1 MKPRLHHFIL
11 LCCAILLLPSLP
23 TCVSAQEP
31 ATLTEE
37 AIRTMLNQ
45 SDRAAEKGNV
55 TRMMEPVA
63 KDAKIKMAI
72 TTPQSNGEQVG
83 YLTREEL
90 ESNFRQNMRL
100 RRSYKIV
107 RKNVKI
113 KIYDDNTAMVES
125 ELYET
130 FTTRQGSLRSSA
142 SEVLSVSLK
151 DGKVV
156 INNIDVRMRVY

>member
-1 MKPRLHHFIL
+1 MKPRLHYSIL
-11 LCCAILLLPSLP
+11 ICCALGLLPLLM
-23 TCVSAQEP
+23 TRVYAQEST
-31 ATLTEE
+31 TLTEKD
-37 AIRTMLNQ
+37 IRTMLDQ

-55 TRMMEPVA
+55 TRMMEPVS
-63 KDAKIKMAI
+63 KDVKIKLAI
-72 TTPQSNGEQVG
+72 TTPQSNGEQTG
-83 YLTREEL
+83 YLTREKL

-107 RKNVKI
+107 RKNIKI

-142 SEVLSVSLK
+142 SEVLFVSLK

-156 INNIDVRMRVY
+156 IDNIDVRMRIY